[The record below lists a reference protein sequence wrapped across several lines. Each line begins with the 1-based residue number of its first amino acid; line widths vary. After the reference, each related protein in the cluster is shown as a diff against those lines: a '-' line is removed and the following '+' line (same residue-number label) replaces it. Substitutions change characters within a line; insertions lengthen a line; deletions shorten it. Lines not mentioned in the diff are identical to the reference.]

1 MGTVATRGA
10 PRPGARAAPTVS
22 WAAAAGSLTTTVTVV
37 VVPAA
42 VVVPVPASSAAVVV
56 AVVSA
61 AATSIV
67 VAIVSSTT
75 APVTAAVAVSTATT
89 AIATPAVTIALARPT
104 GDILDRNDA
113 GVQLA
118 TVGLFLGL
126 LGLFHGVVLD
136 EGVVALHVD
145 ANELAEGLEEHL
157 QVLALGGLLVE
168 VDNEESL
175 GGLDVLAALILLA
188 LGTAIAA
195 GELGAERLGDIGN
208 LPVVDGYTK
217 ERLWGRKEEEEEIGF
232 SPGKGMVEEWWW
244 WWWLR
249 SKKCS
254 GEGRKRRVRRAAQK
268 QGAMEGI
275 DEKKW

>member
-75 APVTAAVAVSTATT
+75 TPVTAAVAVSTATT

-217 ERLWGRKEEEEEIGF
+217 ERLWGRKEEEGEIGF
-232 SPGKGMVEEWWW
+232 SPGKGY
-244 WWWLR
+244 
-249 SKKCS
+249 
-254 GEGRKRRVRRAAQK
+254 GRRVVVVVVVA
-268 QGAMEGI
+268 
-275 DEKKW
+275 